1 MDFNSSTH
9 RRHWLFTKETLR
21 EVQEETAKL
30 AAEACA
36 AGTPPEGSRSFA
48 VTRSTASD
56 KSGGRVTTDNEE
68 GTLDVKGEGGV
79 PATDTGEGD
88 SGGKG
93 KGGGSG
99 KKRPAPTASSAEPL
113 LTVEE
118 ECLVK
123 NYYAK
128 KIQETCGRDSAD
140 EDLRRSDKVQA
151 TAIAYFHRF
160 YLSNSVLEHDPKI
173 LILTCVFLASKTEE
187 QMTNVN
193 LLAKATGLDDLQIL
207 GKELTLLQG
216 LSFHLAVFHPYRALP
231 ALVEGAR
238 LKAKTEGIPPQ
249 PERIMAL
256 HDGARAALDD
266 IVVTDLPFLHP
277 PSRLA
282 LAALLRESRR
292 MEAPPFDLPALLG
305 KEFGDREGWKDVLRE
320 AQRLALE
327 LDEILPYRVEKD
339 KLIAVNKKLKKH
351 AWWSQKRGRAEGG
364 GGRERRKSKKIK
376 TEA

>member
-1 MDFNSSTH
+1 
-9 RRHWLFTKETLR
+9 
-21 EVQEETAKL
+21 
-30 AAEACA
+30 
-36 AGTPPEGSRSFA
+36 
-48 VTRSTASD
+48 
-56 KSGGRVTTDNEE
+56 
-68 GTLDVKGEGGV
+68 
-79 PATDTGEGD
+79 
-88 SGGKG
+88 
-93 KGGGSG
+93 
-99 KKRPAPTASSAEPL
+99 
-113 LTVEE
+113 
-118 ECLVK
+118 
-123 NYYAK
+123 
-128 KIQETCGRDSAD
+128 
-140 EDLRRSDKVQA
+140 
-151 TAIAYFHRF
+151 
-160 YLSNSVLEHDPKI
+160 
-173 LILTCVFLASKTEE
+173 
-187 QMTNVN
+187 MTNVN

-207 GKELTLLQG
+207 GKELPLLQG

-266 IVVTDLPFLHP
+266 ILVTDLPFLHP

-320 AQRLALE
+320 AQQLALE
-327 LDEILPYRVEKD
+327 LDAILPYRVEKD